1 MSHNH
6 TVTVAKTVCKL
17 CGTVLTRLITA
28 KLLFLLSKMV
38 AEEGFEPP
46 TQGL

>member
-6 TVTVAKTVCKL
+6 TVTVAKTVCEL
-17 CGTVLTRLITA
+17 CGTVLTRPSNA
-28 KLLFLLSKMV
+28 NLLFLLSKMV
-38 AEEGFEPP
+38 AKERFELP